1 MQWAEEHIAKRIY
14 VDSIENWPSRLTL
27 KLSIVR
33 LGYWTYCARSDLF
46 FFGGG
51 GRVGGFRM
59 CLLPT
64 TSLDFQS
71 KFLNFCH
78 STLLKTRFKVTV
90 IPQKRKGQ
98 SQN

>member
-14 VDSIENWPSRLTL
+14 VNSIENWPSQLTL

-46 FFGGG
+46 SGGG
-51 GRVGGFRM
+51 VAGSEDF
-59 CLLPT
+59 PT
-64 TSLDFQS
+64 TSHDFQS

-78 STLLKTRFKVTV
+78 PTLLKIRFKITVT
-90 IPQKRKGQ
+90 PQKRIGQ
-98 SQN
+98 SHN